1 MKDLFLMFNSY
12 NLRTRISVVII
23 LIAPILLEFYLIVP
37 EFRELSSTLIVII
50 ITFALCNVLIICCR
64 ISGTEAMKK
73 CFSGLMP
80 AQQYLLPSDNYIDS
94 ITKKRYHTF
103 LSQKIQS
110 FDISIIDENMAAT
123 AVTWLIAQ
131 TRDATK
137 FPLIAEENIN
147 FGVSYNLLGLKK
159 SGLTLSFLGILINMI
174 IYVVDVKNIVS
185 VAIPYNILFIAI
197 FINLLFFLFWVFL
210 VNQNLVKNAGKKYG
224 RALLSACD
232 SPFLQ

>member
-1 MKDLFLMFNSY
+1 MKNLFLMFNSY
-12 NLRTRISVVII
+12 NLRTRISVVIL
-23 LIAPILLEFYLIVP
+23 LIAPVLLEFYLIVP

-64 ISGTEAMKK
+64 ISGTKAMKK

-80 AQQYLLPSDNYIDS
+80 AQQYLLLSDGYIDP
-94 ITKKRYHTF
+94 ITKKRYHAF

-110 FDISIIDENMAAT
+110 FDIATIDETMASS

-131 TRDATK
+131 TRDANK

-159 SGLTLSFLGILINMI
+159 AGLILSFLGILINI
-174 IYVVDVKNIVS
+174 LIYVMDIKNILS
-185 VAIPYNILFIAI
+185 VAIPYNVIFIAI
-197 FINLLFFLFWVFL
+197 LINLLFLLFWIFL

-224 RALLSACD
+224 RALLAACD

>member
-1 MKDLFLMFNSY
+1 MKNLFLMFNSY
-12 NLRTRISVVII
+12 NLRTRISVVIL
-23 LIAPILLEFYLIVP
+23 LIAPVLLEFYLIVP

-50 ITFALCNVLIICCR
+50 ITFALCNVLIIYCR
-64 ISGTEAMKK
+64 ISGTKAMKK

-80 AQQYLLPSDNYIDS
+80 AQQYLLLSDDYIDP
-94 ITKKRYHTF
+94 ITKKRYHAF

-110 FDISIIDENMAAT
+110 FDIATIDETMASS

-131 TRDATK
+131 TRDANK

-159 SGLTLSFLGILINMI
+159 AGLILSFLGILINI
-174 IYVVDVKNIVS
+174 LIYVMDIKNILS
-185 VAIPYNILFIAI
+185 VAIPYNVIFIAI
-197 FINLLFFLFWVFL
+197 LINLLFLLFWIFL

-224 RALLSACD
+224 RALLAACD